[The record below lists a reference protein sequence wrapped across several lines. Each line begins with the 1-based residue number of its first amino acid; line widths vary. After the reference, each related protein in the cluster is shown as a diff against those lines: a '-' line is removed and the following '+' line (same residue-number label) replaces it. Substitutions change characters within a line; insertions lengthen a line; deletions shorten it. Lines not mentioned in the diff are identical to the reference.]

1 MNLSEYQQAALRTL
15 NGIPDD
21 FKMKCNVV
29 FGIVGEA
36 GEIADYMKKVLFH
49 EHQVDKVKLSIE
61 LGDLMWYV
69 SALASL
75 YDLNLDEI
83 AIGNVLKLQA
93 RYPNGFSKEDSQKRT
108 V

>member
-1 MNLSEYQQAALRTL
+1 MNFLEYQQAASRTL

-61 LGDLMWYV
+61 IGDCLWYL

-75 YDLNLDEI
+75 YDLNLSEI

-93 RYPNGFSKEDSQKRT
+93 RYPNGFSIEDSQNRA